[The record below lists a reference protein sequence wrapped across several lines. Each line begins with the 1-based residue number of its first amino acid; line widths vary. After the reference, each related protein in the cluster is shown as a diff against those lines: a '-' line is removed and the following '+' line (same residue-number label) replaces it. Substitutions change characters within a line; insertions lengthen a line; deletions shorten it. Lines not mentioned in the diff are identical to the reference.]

1 MASSSAQ
8 GLSLDFADIALGYD
22 RSRRAEPAIVM
33 ALSAALRH
41 QHARRV
47 LEIGAG
53 TGNYLCA
60 LAERG
65 FRTIGLERSASML
78 ERGRAKARAHWI
90 RADALVLPLRDRS
103 VDSAVAVNV
112 VHHLVDVEA
121 TFRELRRVVERGVV
135 VQAVVRENLESLW
148 YRHYFP
154 EIDSVLLPLHLPL
167 GRVIITLLRAGF
179 ERVTSTPI
187 FYSGSHDLTFES
199 ARRQPALLF
208 EQSFREATSGFRRLS
223 RSGIEAGLRALKRDM
238 KSGELARIVAP
249 YDADHSTIGDCVI
262 LCGA

>member
-1 MASSSAQ
+1 M
-8 GLSLDFADIALGYD
+8 DFNDVAPGYD
-22 RSRRAEPAIVM
+22 RSRRAEAAIVA
-33 ALSAALRH
+33 ALSAALSH

-65 FRTIGLERSASML
+65 FRVIGLERSAAML

-90 RADALVLPLRDRS
+90 RADALALPLRDRS

-112 VHHLVDVEA
+112 VHHLADVESA
-121 TFRELRRVVERGVV
+121 LRELRRVVGKGVV
-135 VQAVVRENLESLW
+135 LQAVVRENLESLW

-154 EIDSVLLPLHLPL
+154 EIDSVLLPLHLTL
-167 GRVIITLLRAGF
+167 GGAIIYLLRAGF
-179 ERVTSTPI
+179 EHVTSAPI
-187 FYSGSHDLTFES
+187 FYSGSSDLTFES

-208 EQSFREATSGFRRLS
+208 EPSFREATSGFRRLG
-223 RSGIEAGLRALKRDM
+223 RGGIEAGLRTLERDM
-238 KSGELARIVAP
+238 KSGELARVVAR
-249 YDADHSTIGDCVI
+249 YEADHWTIGDCVI
-262 LCGA
+262 LCAA